1 MKNLSKR
8 QIVTIVVT
16 LITIVLNILANAL
29 PFNGKGTGEISDRF
43 QILFVPAGYVFAI
56 WFFIYLGL
64 IAFTI
69 FQALP
74 AQRDSKLLDRIAPA
88 YWIAN
93 TANVVWLFLWHW
105 EYFPLTLVVMLVILA
120 SLIALYRQFGKAGRK
135 FTRAEKSFVEAP
147 FGIYLGWIS
156 VATIANATQ
165 VLYYSGWNGAGI
177 SPVIWTVIMLTTA
190 TILGILMLAR
200 EKAFDYAAV
209 LVWAFIGI
217 ANKQAGIPT
226 VVYAAW
232 AASGVIILAGLITF
246 IQQRR
251 AKVS

>member
-8 QIVTIVVT
+8 QVITIAVT
-16 LITIVLNILANAL
+16 LITVVVNILANAL
-29 PFNGKGTGEISDRF
+29 PFNGQGTGEISDRF
-43 QILFVPAGYVFAI
+43 QILFVPAAYVFSI
-56 WFFIYLGL
+56 WGLIYLGL
-64 IAFTI
+64 IAFTV

-74 AQRDSKLLDRIAPA
+74 AQRDNVLLDRIAPM

-93 TANVVWLFLWHW
+93 IANMVWLFLWHW
-105 EYFPLTLVVMLVILA
+105 EFFSQTLVAMLVILA
-120 SLIALYRQFGKAGRK
+120 SLIALYRQFGKAERK
-135 FTRAEKSFVEAP
+135 LTRAEKSFIEAP

-165 VLYYSGWNGAGI
+165 VLYYNGWNGAGI
-177 SPVIWTVIMLTTA
+177 SPEIWTVIMLAAA
-190 TILGILMLAR
+190 TILGILMLVR
-200 EKAFDYAAV
+200 EQAFDYAAV

-226 VVYAAW
+226 VVYSSWVAA
-232 AASGVIILAGLITF
+232 GVIILVGLITF
-246 IQQRR
+246 IRERR